1 MVKIDIEEF
10 GRRSDNLN
18 RQDALMLGAIL
29 GGSLSSASDLPKE
42 RYGDPNKSKTMYS

>member
-18 RQDALMLGAIL
+18 RDEALMLGAIL
-29 GGSLSSASDLPKE
+29 GGSLSSASDLPREHQNE
-42 RYGDPNKSKTMYS
+42 RFKSKSMY